1 MYDGYIILALLAI
14 LLAFGL
20 SRMGRRVRLP
30 FSITGAIVVFILV
43 VLMLWAVGQG

>member
-1 MYDGYIILALLAI
+1 MYDGYIVLALLAV

-20 SRMGRRVRLP
+20 SRMGKRVRLP
-30 FSITGAIVVFILV
+30 FSLTGAIVVFILV

>member
-1 MYDGYIILALLAI
+1 MYDGYIILALLAV

-20 SRMGRRVRLP
+20 SRMGRKVRLP
-30 FSITGAIVVFILV
+30 FTLTGAIVVFVIV